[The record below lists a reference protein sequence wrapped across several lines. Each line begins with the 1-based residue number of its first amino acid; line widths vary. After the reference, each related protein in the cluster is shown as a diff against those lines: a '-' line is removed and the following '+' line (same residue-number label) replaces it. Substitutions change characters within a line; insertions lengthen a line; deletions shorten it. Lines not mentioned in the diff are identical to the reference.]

1 MRGGRGGWVLGAV
14 AVLAWTAWLLTVLST
29 PPTVPAAQAVFYG
42 SLLAALTTSGALLL
56 AALQRPRERRRARSA
71 MSFVPHT
78 LVASFLALF
87 ALWLQSLRML
97 SWPNA
102 LLLFALFA
110 IFEGAMGLA
119 SRRHWA
125 G

>member
-1 MRGGRGGWVLGAV
+1 MGRSGWATLAMAG
-14 AVLAWTAWLLTVLST
+14 LAWIVWLLTVLSA
-29 PPTVPAAQAVFYG
+29 PPTMPGAQAVFYG
-42 SLLAALTTSGALLL
+42 SLLAALTTSGALTL
-56 AALQRPRERRRARSA
+56 AALQRPRERRRARSVA
-71 MSFVPHT
+71 SFLPHT

-102 LLLFALFA
+102 LLLFALFV

>member
-1 MRGGRGGWVLGAV
+1 MRMGRSGWALLALALLSWAV
-14 AVLAWTAWLLTVLST
+14 WWLTVLST
-29 PPTVPAAQAVFYG
+29 PPTVPAAQGVFYG
-42 SLLAALTTSGALLL
+42 SLLVALTSSGALLL
-56 AALQRPRERRRARSA
+56 AALQRPRDRRRARSVA
-71 MSFVPHT
+71 FFIPHT
-78 LVASFLALF
+78 LTASFLALF

-102 LLLFALFA
+102 LLLFALFV